1 MFSEECCTFFVDV
14 NLRLFGVCSYAD
26 FAKQRSPR
34 RTSKKRRELHRT
46 RLERETPGAC
56 RSQRRPPRRSVGM
69 RVVSRQGL
77 CHARVSIVRLV
88 QWSKVGRVAWRT
100 IIVLVAATTDV
111 IIVCRWRAPSVGH
124 GSRLK
129 VVACFCFDTF
139 LRSMHIDES
148 TIQNIEQYL
157 ES

>member
-1 MFSEECCTFFVDV
+1 MKDHHSF
-14 NLRLFGVCSYAD
+14 L
-26 FAKQRSPR
+26 
-34 RTSKKRRELHRT
+34 
-46 RLERETPGAC
+46 
-56 RSQRRPPRRSVGM
+56 
-69 RVVSRQGL
+69 
-77 CHARVSIVRLV
+77 
-88 QWSKVGRVAWRT
+88 
-100 IIVLVAATTDV
+100 AATTDV

-157 ES
+157 ESRGRGLAALSVGFRYNIICLA